1 MSLGLFSSSSSRKR
15 QHLLGG
21 AIEDQLSDLRSDIAS
36 LANLV
41 SKRGSKAS
49 HTLSSRASDVRG
61 QAESG
66 LSDVMDGAEQLLSD
80 LRHRY
85 ASTERQVRH
94 TVREHPLATVGAI
107 AALGIAIIALSRR

>member
-15 QHLLGG
+15 HHLMGS

-41 SKRGSKAS
+41 SKRGSKAGNL
-49 HTLSSRASDVRG
+49 LSSRASDVRG
-61 QAESG
+61 QAETG
-66 LSDVMDGAEQLLSD
+66 LADMVDGAEQLLSD

-107 AALGIAIIALSRR
+107 AALGIAFIALSRR

>member
-15 QHLLGG
+15 KHLLGG

-61 QAESG
+61 QAENG

>member
-49 HTLSSRASDVRG
+49 HTLSARASDVRG

-66 LSDVMDGAEQLLSD
+66 LADVMDGAEQLLSD

-107 AALGIAIIALSRR
+107 AAIGIAIIALSRR

>member
-1 MSLGLFSSSSSRKR
+1 MSFGLFSSSSSRKR

-21 AIEDQLSDLRSDIAS
+21 AIEDQLSDLRSDLAS
-36 LANLV
+36 LAQLV
-41 SKRGSKAS
+41 AKRGTKVGNRVAS
-49 HTLSSRASDVRG
+49 QAHDVRG

-66 LSDVMDGAEQLLSD
+66 FSDVVDGAEQLLSD

-94 TVREHPLATVGAI
+94 TVREHPLATVGVI
-107 AALGIAIIALSRR
+107 AALGLAVLALSRR